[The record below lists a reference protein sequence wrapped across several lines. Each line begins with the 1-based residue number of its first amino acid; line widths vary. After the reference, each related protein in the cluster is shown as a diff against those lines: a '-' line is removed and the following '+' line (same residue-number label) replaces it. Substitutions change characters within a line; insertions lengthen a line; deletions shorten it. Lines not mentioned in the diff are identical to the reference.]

1 VRTQPARLSVK
12 TLKFVSKP
20 HAIFAALVVGSLAL
34 MGGTVADLVRYAI
47 SNESYSHIIIVPF
60 LSLFVAFT
68 ERKKIFGELA
78 PSRVAGGGV
87 ILAALIVS
95 WFTNQFGWGP
105 RGPESLSAEA
115 AALVAFWV
123 GAFLVCYGTK
133 AARRAFF
140 PLALLLFAVPVPEPL
155 LSRVIALLQRGSAE
169 VAYLSIR
176 AAGAPVLRQGLY
188 ITVPGIVIQVAEEC
202 SGIRSSMGLLI
213 TCLLAAHFFLRTTW
227 RKSVFVLLSVPLAI
241 VKNGVR
247 IATLTL
253 LSLHVNPGFLR
264 GNLHR
269 DGGFVFYLL
278 MLAILWPVLSL
289 LQRSENRQRSLPLA
303 SPQEPKSQLA
313 AG

>member
-1 VRTQPARLSVK
+1 
-12 TLKFVSKP
+12 
-20 HAIFAALVVGSLAL
+20 
-34 MGGTVADLVRYAI
+34 M
-47 SNESYSHIIIVPF
+47 
-60 LSLFVAFT
+60 
-68 ERKKIFGELA
+68 
-78 PSRVAGGGV
+78 
-87 ILAALIVS
+87 
-95 WFTNQFGWGP
+95 
-105 RGPESLSAEA
+105 
-115 AALVAFWV
+115 
-123 GAFLVCYGTK
+123 GAFLVCYGSK

-188 ITVPGIVIQVAEEC
+188 ITVPGIVIQVAKEC

-213 TCLLAAHFFLRTTW
+213 TCLVAAHFFLRTTW
-227 RKSVFVLLSVPLAI
+227 RKSVFVLLTIPLAI

-289 LQRSENRQRSLPLA
+289 LQRSENRQRALPLA
-303 SPQEPKSQLA
+303 SSQERKSQLA